1 MAGRARPLTPTTK
14 DKMETSLFDYA
25 LPEELIA
32 QEPVEPRD
40 ASRLLIVHRATG
52 QLEHRHFYDLPDYLQ
67 AGDTLVLNDTRV
79 SARRLFG
86 RKPTGGRVELL
97 LLRPLG
103 DGRWHALVR
112 PGRRLPEGS
121 LILLD
126 EGHTAQIEARL
137 EEGIRLVRFIP
148 PDDAWLQQVGQIPL
162 PPYIHRQLT
171 DPERYQTVFA
181 REPGAAAAPTAGL
194 HFTPQLLERL
204 KTQGVQITTVTLHV
218 SLDTFRPLQSEHVE
232 AHKMH
237 GEWFTLSPE
246 AAAVINQ
253 TRGRIVAVG
262 TTSVRVL
269 ESAAVGRRQV
279 QPLTGETRLY
289 ITPGYAFKVVDA
301 LITNFHAPRTTVLV
315 LVCAFAGRE
324 LILHA
329 YQEAI
334 RLRYRFL
341 SFGDAMLIL

>member
-1 MAGRARPLTPTTK
+1 
-14 DKMETSLFDYA
+14 MEASLFDYE
-25 LPEELIA
+25 LPEEFIA

-40 ASRLLIVHRATG
+40 ASRLLVVHRATG
-52 QLEHRHFYDLPDYLQ
+52 ELEHRHFYDLPHYLQ

-121 LILLD
+121 HILLD
-126 EGHTAQIEARL
+126 KGHTAQIEARL
-137 EEGIRLVRFIP
+137 EGGIRLVRFTP
-148 PDDAWLQQVGQIPL
+148 PDDEWLQQVGQIPL

-171 DPERYQTVFA
+171 DPERYQTVYA
-181 REPGAAAAPTAGL
+181 QSPGSAAAPTAGL

-204 KTQGVQITTVTLHV
+204 KAQGVQIATVTLHV
-218 SLDTFRPLQSEHVE
+218 SLDTFRPLQSERVE
-232 AHKMH
+232 EHKMH

-246 AAAVINQ
+246 AAEVINQ
-253 TRGRIVAVG
+253 THGRIVAVG
-262 TTSVRVL
+262 TTCVRVL
-269 ESAAVGRRQV
+269 ESAAVGKRRV
-279 QPLTGETRLY
+279 QPTTGETQLY
-289 ITPGYAFKVVDA
+289 ITPGYEFKVVEA

-334 RLRYRFL
+334 RRRYRFL

>member
-1 MAGRARPLTPTTK
+1 
-14 DKMETSLFDYA
+14 MESVLFDYE

-32 QEPVEPRD
+32 QEPAEPRD
-40 ASRLLIVHRATG
+40 ASRLLVVHRDTDE
-52 QLEHRHFYDLPDYLQ
+52 LEHRHFYDLPEYLK

-86 RKPTGGRVELL
+86 RKPTGGQVELL

-103 DGRWHALVR
+103 EGRWQALVR

-121 LILLD
+121 LILLN

-137 EEGIRLVRFIP
+137 EGGVRLVRFVP
-148 PDDAWLQQVGQIPL
+148 PDDAWLQQMGQLPL
-162 PPYIHRQLT
+162 PPYIHRALA

-181 REPGAAAAPTAGL
+181 REPGSAAAPTAGL
-194 HFTPQLLERL
+194 HFTPALLEKLRA
-204 KTQGVQITTVTLHV
+204 QGVQIVTVTLHV
-218 SLDTFRPLQSEHVE
+218 SLDTFRPLQSAQVE
-232 AHKMH
+232 EHKMH
-237 GEWFTLSPE
+237 GEWFTVSPE
-246 AAAVINQ
+246 AAAVINN
-253 TRGRIVAVG
+253 TRGHIVAVG
-262 TTSVRVL
+262 TTCVRTL
-269 ESAAVGRRQV
+269 ESAAVGRRRV
-279 QPLTGETRLY
+279 QPMTGETRLY
-289 ITPGYAFKVVDA
+289 ITPGYEFPVVDT

-324 LILHA
+324 RILRA
-329 YQEAI
+329 YQEAV

>member
-1 MAGRARPLTPTTK
+1 
-14 DKMETSLFDYA
+14 MEASLFDYE

-40 ASRLLIVHRATG
+40 ASRLLVVHRATG
-52 QLEHRHFYDLPDYLQ
+52 VLEHRHFYDLPDYLQ

-121 LILLD
+121 QILLD

-137 EEGIRLVRFIP
+137 EGGIRLVRFTP
-148 PDDAWLQQVGQIPL
+148 PDDEWLQQVGQIPL

-171 DPERYQTVFA
+171 DPERYQTVYA
-181 REPGAAAAPTAGL
+181 QSPGSAAAPTAGL
-194 HFTPQLLERL
+194 HFTPPLLERL
-204 KTQGVQITTVTLHV
+204 KAQGVQVATVTLHV
-218 SLDTFRPLQSEHVE
+218 SLDTFRPLQSERVE
-232 AHKMH
+232 EHKMH

-246 AAAVINQ
+246 AAEVINQ

-262 TTSVRVL
+262 TTCVRVL
-269 ESAAVGRRQV
+269 ESAAVGKRRV
-279 QPLTGETRLY
+279 QPTMGETQLY
-289 ITPGYAFKVVDA
+289 ITPGYEFKVVEA

-334 RLRYRFL
+334 RRRYRFL

>member
-1 MAGRARPLTPTTK
+1 MDA
-14 DKMETSLFDYA
+14 SLFDYE
-25 LPEELIA
+25 LPESLIA
-32 QEPVEPRD
+32 QEPIEPRD
-40 ASRLLIVHRATG
+40 HSRLMVLHRAT
-52 QLEHRHFYDLPDYLQ
+52 QTIEHRRFYELPDYLQ
-67 AGDTLVLNDTRV
+67 SGDTLVLNDTRV
-79 SARRLFG
+79 SAWRLQG
-86 RKPTGGRVELL
+86 RKPTGGQAEVFLL
-97 LLRPLG
+97 HPLA

-112 PGRRLPEGS
+112 PSRRPPEGR

-148 PDDAWLQQVGQIPL
+148 PDEAWLQQVGQIPL

-204 KTQGVQITTVTLHV
+204 KAQGVQIVTVTLHV
-218 SLDTFRPLQSEHVE
+218 SLDTFRPLQGEHVE
-232 AHKMH
+232 EHKMH
-237 GEWFTLSPE
+237 GEWFTLSP
-246 AAAVINQ
+246 AAAELINQ

-262 TTSVRVL
+262 TTCVRVL
-269 ESAAVGRRQV
+269 ESAAVGKRRV
-279 QPLTGETRLY
+279 LPITGETRLY
-289 ITPGYAFKVVDA
+289 ITPGYEFKVVDA

-315 LVCAFAGRE
+315 LVCAFAGRD

>member
-1 MAGRARPLTPTTK
+1 
-14 DKMETSLFDYA
+14 MEASLFDYE
-25 LPEELIA
+25 LPEEFIA

-40 ASRLLIVHRATG
+40 ASRLLVVHRATG
-52 QLEHRHFYDLPDYLQ
+52 ELEHRHFYDLPHYLQ

-121 LILLD
+121 HILLD
-126 EGHTAQIEARL
+126 KGHTAQIEARL
-137 EEGIRLVRFIP
+137 EGGIRLVRFTP
-148 PDDAWLQQVGQIPL
+148 PDDEWLQQVGQIPL

-171 DPERYQTVFA
+171 DPERYQTVYA
-181 REPGAAAAPTAGL
+181 QSPGSAAAPTAGL

-204 KTQGVQITTVTLHV
+204 KAQGVQIATVTLHV
-218 SLDTFRPLQSEHVE
+218 SLDTFRPLQSERVE
-232 AHKMH
+232 EHKMH

-246 AAAVINQ
+246 AAEVINQ

-262 TTSVRVL
+262 TTCVRVL
-269 ESAAVGRRQV
+269 ESAAVGKRRV
-279 QPLTGETRLY
+279 QPTTGETQLY
-289 ITPGYAFKVVDA
+289 ITPGYEFKVVEA

-324 LILHA
+324 LILNA

-334 RLRYRFL
+334 RRRYRFL